1 MKGSTLPKPSLH
13 TWRDGK
19 CDGLSKE
26 AQRTEKAGLEEKTG
40 QEETAKEALDF
51 GVLSFLLRAGDADR
65 SLRAVML
72 IEPGRIVRYFCSFFS
87 RI

>member
-1 MKGSTLPKPSLH
+1 MKDCTFWKPSLH
-13 TWRDGK
+13 RWREGK

-26 AQRTEKAGLEEKTG
+26 AQRPQETGLEEKTS

-51 GVLSFLLRAGDADR
+51 RVSFFLLRAADTDR

-72 IEPGRIVRYFCSFFS
+72 IEPGRIAPYFCAFFS